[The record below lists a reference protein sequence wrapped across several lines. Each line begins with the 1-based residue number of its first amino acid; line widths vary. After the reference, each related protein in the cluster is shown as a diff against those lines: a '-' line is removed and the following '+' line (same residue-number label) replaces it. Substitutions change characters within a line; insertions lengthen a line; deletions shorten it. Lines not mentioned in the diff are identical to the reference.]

1 MLFWRY
7 CIESKVAFSYI
18 RSNPIN
24 SDQTVAKIVLF
35 ILNAGLIIL
44 FFNNF
49 LFFAFLVFKH
59 LNESEVINLKSSEA
73 PNVFN

>member
-7 CIESKVAFSYI
+7 RIESKVAFSYI
-18 RSNPIN
+18 SSNPIN

-35 ILNAGLIIL
+35 ILNSGLIIL

-49 LFFAFLVFKH
+49 LFFAFLVFKN